1 MRTLTAI
8 LALLCLSVQALAHGS
23 ELHGN
28 SATWTFDPWVV
39 TPLALLSV
47 IYLLGLGPLLR
58 RVGRG
63 RPAMLLRAMTF
74 GAGMLALTLALTS
87 PLHWLG
93 EHVFFYHM
101 IEHELVMT
109 VAAPTIVLAR
119 PLANLLWALPRRLRR
134 RVGLVLNKTATR
146 AVWEWISRGT
156 TSTVLHG
163 IAIWAWHAP
172 ILFEAS
178 IMSGT
183 VHRLQHL
190 SFFGT
195 AVIFWWSVLWRSSH
209 GVAAWHLFLTM
220 LHTSLL
226 GALMALAPRVLY
238 SSQTAEAFRW
248 GLTPLE
254 DQQLAGM
261 LMWVPAGTVYAGA
274 AIALTALCI
283 KDSSR
288 GITPHV

>member
-8 LALLCLSVQALAHGS
+8 LALFCLSDQALGHGS

-39 TPLALLSV
+39 TPLALLFV
-47 IYLLGLGPLLR
+47 FYLLGLGPLLR
-58 RVGRG
+58 RAGRG
-63 RPAMLLRAMTF
+63 RPAMLQRAMTF
-74 GAGMLALTLALTS
+74 CAGMIVLTLALTS

-101 IEHELVMT
+101 IEHELVMA
-109 VAAPTIVLAR
+109 VAAPLIVLAR
-119 PLANLLWALPRRLRR
+119 PVSSLLWGLPRRLRR
-134 RVGLVLNKTATR
+134 SVGLGLNQTAIR
-146 AVWEWISRGT
+146 AVWDWISRGT
-156 TSTVLHG
+156 ISTVLHG
-163 IAIWAWHAP
+163 IAIWAWHMP

-178 IMSGT
+178 IISGT

-190 SFFGT
+190 SFFAS
-195 AVIFWWSVLWRSSH
+195 AVIFWWSVFRRSSH

-220 LHTSLL
+220 LHTGLL

-238 SSQTAEAFRW
+238 SSQTAEALRW

-283 KDSSR
+283 KGSSKE
-288 GITPHV
+288 ITPHV